1 MNKIYFSCIITL
13 TIILSSV
20 SLKVNAAK
28 EIFYNNTDT
37 LKLKG
42 VVIQAGNFSK
52 RVAILMRDT
61 TLIGNRFDY
70 QWHKGID
77 QNGRISQPN
86 YQLSA
91 FLVDST
97 LAVYCDSVLI
107 TDPKNNI
114 ITLTSWPKKTA
125 SILTMKNI
133 RLYIGYIDDKGNR
146 NVVVQFVSQKEFKK
160 TRQIY
165 SHELFLVVPSKEL
178 HFAVINVGH

>member
-1 MNKIYFSCIITL
+1 MNKIYISCFITL

-20 SLKVNAAK
+20 SLKVNASK

-42 VVIQAGNFSK
+42 VVIHTGNFSK

-70 QWHKGID
+70 QWHKGTD
-77 QNGRISQPN
+77 QNGRIYQSN

-91 FLVDST
+91 FLVDSA
-97 LAVYCDSVLI
+97 LAVYCDSLL
-107 TDPKNNI
+107 TTYPNNNM
-114 ITLTSWPKKTA
+114 ITLSSWPKKTA
-125 SILTMKNI
+125 SSLTMKYI
-133 RLYIGYIDDKGNR
+133 RLYIGYIDDKGNK
-146 NVVVQFVSQKEFKK
+146 NVVVQFVSQKEFLK

-165 SHELFLVVPSKEL
+165 SQELFLVVPSKEL
-178 HFAVINVGH
+178 HFALINIGH